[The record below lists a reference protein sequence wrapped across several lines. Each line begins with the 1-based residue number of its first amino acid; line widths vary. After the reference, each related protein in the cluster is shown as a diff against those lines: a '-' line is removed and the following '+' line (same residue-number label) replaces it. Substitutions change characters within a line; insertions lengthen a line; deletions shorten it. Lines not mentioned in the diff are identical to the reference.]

1 MGFYL
6 ADFSVSLLSDSIKAS
21 FAAERGPAYD
31 ALLALVTFAAYDL
44 GRQAA
49 DPDSVS
55 DEQVAQQLADAYK
68 KQLDRAHAKKL
79 NFAATYAAAKQRYG
93 SPTTVVAELQK
104 VLRDLAHDQLDPSAT
119 PTPKPGFFKRLLGG
133 GAEAGSRD
141 DLLSMAKQGLFFA
154 SYVYDDESDYPE
166 LERPIEIMMD
176 DLPE

>member
-1 MGFYL
+1 MSFHL
-6 ADFSVSLLSDSIKAS
+6 ADFSVSLLSDSIEAS

-31 ALLALVTFAAYDL
+31 ALLALIGFAAYDL

-55 DEQVAQQLADAYK
+55 DDEVVQQLADAYK
-68 KQLDRAHAKKL
+68 KQLDRAHAKK
-79 NFAATYAAAKQRYG
+79 FDFDGIYASAKQRYG
-93 SPTTVVAELQK
+93 SPTAVVADLQR
-104 VLRDLAHDQLDPSAT
+104 VLPDLAHDQSDKSAT
-119 PTPKPGFFKRLLGG
+119 PTPKPGFFKRLLAG
-133 GAEAGSRD
+133 GAEVGSRD
-141 DLLSMAKQGLFFA
+141 ELISMAKQGLFFA

>member
-1 MGFYL
+1 MSFHLG
-6 ADFSVSLLSDSIKAS
+6 DFSVTLLSDSIEHS

-31 ALLALVTFAAYDL
+31 ALLALMAFAAYDL
-44 GRQAA
+44 GRQVA
-49 DPDSVS
+49 DPDNVS
-55 DEQVAQQLADAYK
+55 DDEVVQQLAVAYK

-79 NFAATYAAAKQRYG
+79 DFPATYAAAKQRYG
-93 SPTTVVAELQK
+93 NPAEVVSELQT
-104 VLRDLAHDQLDPSAT
+104 VLRDLAHDQLDPTAT
-119 PTPKPGFFKRLLGG
+119 PTPKPGFFKRLLGS
-133 GAEAGSRD
+133 GANAGSRD